1 MSPVYLHNA
10 TTGAKFAFPSQA
22 DADAFLDRV
31 AAEPEAWSA
40 TDDDTDAVPYVGSV

>member
-10 TTGAKFAFPSQA
+10 ATGAKFSFASQA

-31 AAEPEAWSA
+31 AAEPAAWSR
-40 TDDDTDAVPYVGSV
+40 TDDNTDAVPYVGSV